1 MSFRLLMLSLKGPS
15 LGIRRF
21 LETFFWKK
29 INLSAKL
36 LGAKKALA
44 KTPFQRL
51 IDIHKFLL
59 GEMEQILALEE
70 ELWGMKA
77 NKTNWLI

>member
-1 MSFRLLMLSLKGPS
+1 M
-15 LGIRRF
+15 
-21 LETFFWKK
+21 
-29 INLSAKL
+29 NLSTKL

-44 KTPFQRL
+44 KTPSQRL

-59 GEMEQILALEE
+59 GEMEKILALEE

-77 NKTNWLI
+77 RINWLI